1 MSTAVDTLPWRDLR
15 DGFANVVDLAR
26 PDPSDPAVAIGN
38 GAMDA
43 PGVSIHLS
51 EVVSALSCALDITE
65 GQPEGHAVR
74 TCVLG
79 MKIAEV
85 IGLNDASRSALF
97 YALQLKDLG
106 CSSNAARVTQLFGH
120 DDHKIKR
127 DFKTTDWPKLVN
139 ALGYIR
145 RNLSPDGS
153 RLQKLGRFIAIGA
166 SGQKGARKMVQIRCE
181 RGAAI
186 ARMFGLPELTAQTI
200 HDLDEHWNGAGH
212 PHGLQGEAI
221 CLTARIASLAQT
233 VEVFA
238 AEYGPDAALIM
249 ARSRRKR
256 WFDPMLVKAL
266 DSLRNDHAFW
276 ASLYDG
282 DVMETVR
289 ALEPRDRVLIADD
302 ERLDRIA
309 LGFAQVVDA
318 KSPWTRRHSEKVTEV
333 AVGIGRV
340 LGFGDEE
347 TRWFRRAALL
357 HDIGKLG
364 VPNTILDKPGK
375 LTDDERQAMMLHPRY
390 THRILQRVRGFGR
403 ITEIA
408 ASHHERLDGKGYH
421 RGLPAKQL
429 TPAMRALVVAD
440 MFEAISAER
449 PYRDAMPLEKV
460 FDILDGMLG
469 TGVCPNAYRALRF
482 HVDTV
487 GYTPSSFKKAA

>member
-1 MSTAVDTLPWRDLR
+1 MTTDTTTLPWQDLR
-15 DGFANVVDLAR
+15 DGFADVADLSR
-26 PDPSDPAVAIGN
+26 PAAAEGPAPATDAEGVAIN
-38 GAMDA
+38 
-43 PGVSIHLS
+43 LS

-79 MKIAEV
+79 MKLAEL
-85 IGLNDASRSALF
+85 IGLDDASRSALF

-120 DDHKIKR
+120 DDHQVKR
-127 DFKTTDWPKLVN
+127 DFKTTDWPRLIN

-145 RNLSPDGS
+145 RNLSPDGT

-166 SGQKGARKMVQIRCE
+166 SGQKGARQMVKIRCE

-212 PHGLQGEAI
+212 PDGLRGEAI
-221 CLTARIASLAQT
+221 CLTGRIASLAQT

-238 AEYGPDAALIM
+238 AEYGPDTALVM
-249 ARSRRKR
+249 ALGRRKR
-256 WFDPMLVKAL
+256 WFDPALVDAL
-266 DSLRNDHAFW
+266 LTLRHDRDFW
-276 ASLYDG
+276 ADLYG
-282 DVMETVR
+282 DAVLQTVR
-289 ALEPRDRVLIADD
+289 TLEPTDRVIVADD

-340 LGFGDEE
+340 LGFGDEQ

-364 VPNTILDKPGK
+364 VSNSILDKPGK
-375 LTDDERQAMMLHPRY
+375 LTEDERQAMMLHPMF

-403 ITEIA
+403 LTEIA

-421 RGLPAKQL
+421 RGVPAKHL

-449 PYRDAMPLEKV
+449 PYRDTMPLEKV
-460 FDILDGMLG
+460 FDILDGMVG
-469 TGVCPNAYRALRF
+469 AGICPNAFNALKF

-487 GYTPSSFKKAA
+487 GYTPSSFKQAA